1 MDGAGDYG
9 NEKQAGEGV
18 NRALKEGI
26 VKREDLCESP
36 AADQLIRTHVALKI
50 LVITSK
56 VVEITATSSSRNLP
70 KFEALEHFPRS

>member
-26 VKREDLCESP
+26 VKREDLCEFQ
-36 AADQLIRTHVALKI
+36 AADQGTRTHATLKI

-56 VVEITATSSSRNLP
+56 VVEITATSVWSAQLTE
-70 KFEALEHFPRS
+70 F